1 MDMVQINQLVG
12 ELDSFVWGPVMLCL
26 LVGTGVYMTLKL
38 RFLTWRNLPYALKT
52 IFSKKSRTTQVGSGD
67 VSPFSALMTALA
79 ATIGTGNI
87 VGVATAM
94 FAGGPGALVW
104 MWISA
109 CFGLTTK
116 FSECML
122 GFKFREVNAKGEMKG
137 GPMFTMKNGFK
148 NKKAGLFLGTA
159 FALFAVLASFG
170 IGNMTQAN
178 SISTEIGR
186 AHV

>member
-1 MDMVQINQLVG
+1 
-12 ELDSFVWGPVMLCL
+12 
-26 LVGTGVYMTLKL
+26 
-38 RFLTWRNLPYALKT
+38 
-52 IFSKKSRTTQVGSGD
+52 
-67 VSPFSALMTALA
+67 
-79 ATIGTGNI
+79 
-87 VGVATAM
+87 
-94 FAGGPGALVW
+94 

-178 SISTEIGR
+178 SISTAIHTTFGVSNEIVGAVLTVMTLAVIVGGITSISR
-186 AHV
+186 VSSVVVPGMAVFYILAGLACIVLNIENIPHGLYLILSLIHISEPTRPY